1 MSRTAPTKPPFTT
14 LVLAPTAPCAVGWC
28 GGLQAAIESIS
39 GSGVPGKVAEAYK
52 YLMDHYEPGGRVFL
66 FGYSRGAHTVRDLA
80 GLLDSCGLPTK
91 GSNNLIPYAMDFYY
105 RRDDAEERQFANR
118 FQRTFVRTCNPY
130 LIGVWDTVASV
141 GWLWWRRYFRN
152 ATLARSV
159 PFAYQAL
166 AVDGRRAHYRPS
178 RWNEDAKPD
187 GQTIE
192 QVWFPGYHGAVGG
205 QMADNRI
212 SDIPSMW
219 VLASAEERGLRLK
232 TSWEAV

>member
-1 MSRTAPTKPPFTT
+1 M
-14 LVLAPTAPCAVGWC
+14 
-28 GGLQAAIESIS
+28 
-39 GSGVPGKVAEAYK
+39 
-52 YLMDHYEPGGRVFL
+52 
-66 FGYSRGAHTVRDLA
+66 
-80 GLLDSCGLPTK
+80 LDSCGLLTK

-166 AVDGRRAHYRPS
+166 AVDVRRAHYRPS

-232 TSWEAV
+232 TSWEAGLNPDPVLASINRSDRHLLRFRARARVIPEESKIHKSVTRRMDAPHSNYQPLNLPKSFEVVD